1 MLGNESLWTVAL
13 NFERL
18 LSQSG
23 IPYSICGGVAVCLHG
38 YKRNT
43 TDIDVIIQSTDID
56 WVKELLI
63 AELFVWHPQSSE
75 FRSSSG
81 VPVRFLMG
89 GEQAGKGSEVTIPKP
104 QVELNREHR
113 DGLPVVRLSRLIEMK
128 LASGLG
134 SMRRTHKDFADVV
147 ELIAIRNL
155 DSSFAR
161 HLHPSVRPAFRDHV
175 QRVNND
181 D

>member
-63 AELFVWHPQSSE
+63 AELL
-75 FRSSSG
+75 SG
-81 VPVRFLMG
+81 
-89 GEQAGKGSEVTIPKP
+89 T
-104 QVELNREHR
+104 
-113 DGLPVVRLSRLIEMK
+113 
-128 LASGLG
+128 
-134 SMRRTHKDFADVV
+134 
-147 ELIAIRNL
+147 RNL
-155 DSSFAR
+155 AN
-161 HLHPSVRPAFRDHV
+161 SVAAAECPFVFLWGVSRPAKARK
-175 QRVNND
+175 
-181 D
+181 